1 MARALRMTEA
11 DHAIVTA
18 AVTAAEA
25 STDGEIVTV
34 VTQRSDAYND
44 VALHYAVI
52 AMLATIALTG
62 IDPAA
67 IEARLAW
74 FSGGWG
80 EPDPQHLLFAIL
92 IAQTVIFLLV
102 RYALAWAPLRLAL
115 TPKATRARRVRR
127 RAVQYFKVAAERRTA
142 ARVGVLLFVSLDEH
156 VAEIVADEA
165 IHGKVPPERW
175 GDAMVA
181 LVERVRAGKPGEGMA
196 AAVMAIGVIIG
207 EHFPKTAADRNE
219 LPDRLIEL

>member
-34 VTQRSDAYND
+34 VTQRSDTYND

-52 AMLATIALTG
+52 AMLATIALIG

-80 EPDPQHLLFAIL
+80 EPDPRHLLFAIL
-92 IAQTVIFLLV
+92 IVQTMVFLLV

-181 LVERVRAGKPGEGMA
+181 LVERVHAGKPGEGMA